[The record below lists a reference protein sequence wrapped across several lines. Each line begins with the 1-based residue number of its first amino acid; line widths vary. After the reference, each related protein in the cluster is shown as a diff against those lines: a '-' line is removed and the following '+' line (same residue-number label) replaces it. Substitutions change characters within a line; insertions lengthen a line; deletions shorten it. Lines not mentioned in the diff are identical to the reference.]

1 MSAKAPSPALRAPSP
16 TRGEGTHP
24 LAASPSFIKGEG
36 NNHFAP
42 SPSPPRGQDNTLP
55 SPLVGEGADARS
67 ALTGEGAAGHTF
79 RSPKRRESDNHLVPS
94 TLPSPLVGEGGNA
107 RSALTGEGA
116 AGRTL
121 RFAKQLRRTMTDA
134 ETRLWHELRAKRFE
148 SYKFKRQVPI
158 GKYIADFVCF
168 DHKLIVEIDGSQH
181 EGSAT
186 DVVRDKWLNAQG
198 FRVLR
203 LWNREVL
210 LDTNGAML
218 SILAALEE
226 SKSL

>member
-16 TRGEGTHP
+16 TRGEGNN
-24 LAASPSFIKGEG
+24 LSASSSSLTKGEG
-36 NNHFAP
+36 
-42 SPSPPRGQDNTLP
+42 
-55 SPLVGEGADARS
+55 
-67 ALTGEGAAGHTF
+67 
-79 RSPKRRESDNHLVPS
+79 DNHLVPS
-94 TLPSPLVGEGGNA
+94 TMPSPLVGEGGDA
-107 RSALTGEGA
+107 RSAVTGEGA

-148 SYKFKRQVPI
+148 RYKFKWQVPI
-158 GKYIADFVCF
+158 GRYIADFVCF
-168 DHKLIVEIDGSQH
+168 DLKLIVEIDGSQH

-186 DVVRDKWLNAQG
+186 DVVRDHWLSAQG

-226 SKSL
+226 SKTP